1 MRMGPGAPPAPFSSS
16 GSGKDMKSPWYARWL
31 FLREQEAVVSVE
43 YALVAVLIATTCATI
58 LMALSSNVLHL
69 YDVVCNA
76 VSTAISGKPAC

>member
-1 MRMGPGAPPAPFSSS
+1 MRTGAGTSS
-16 GSGKDMKSPWYARWL
+16 GPIFLSGLGEEMKWPWYARWL

-76 VSTAISGKPAC
+76 VSSAISGKPAC